1 MNKTD
6 ILYVK
11 ASGAGNEFLII
22 GQDQAPAERRS
33 ALSVRLCKQD
43 GVGADGVE
51 WIAPSSTP
59 DADVEAMLINADG
72 SQAELSGN
80 GTRCVAAYWVAK
92 NGSNVVRVLTGAGV
106 RECRLTARDG
116 DDFEFE
122 MNMGEPKLE
131 GILDMTLPV
140 GKCKGMKLS
149 MGNPQYVVFVENFEF
164 DWKKVGA
171 WIQAK
176 KVFAAE
182 GVNVVFV
189 RVLRSSDVEARFFER
204 GVGATQSSGTGSC
217 AAAVAAIALDMVVS
231 PVRVRAEGGPQ
242 IVLWDKSVLLRGP
255 ASIQESG
262 AFTL

>member
-1 MNKTD
+1 VSNQVP
-6 ILYVK
+6 YVR
-11 ASGAGNEFLII
+11 ASGCGNIFLLVERT
-22 GQDQAPAERRS
+22 DQPAAAISDITRRM
-33 ALSVRLCKQD
+33 CKELE
-43 GVGADGVE
+43 ADGVE
-51 WIAPSSTP
+51 WITPSP
-59 DADVEAMLINADG
+59 DADAHVNATLVNADG

-80 GTRCVAAYWVAK
+80 GTRCVAAYWVTKTGA
-92 NGSNVVRVLTGAGV
+92 NMVRVRTGAGV
-106 RECRLTARDG
+106 KECSMTARDG
-116 DDFEFE
+116 DDFEFQ

-131 GILDMTLPV
+131 GVLDMTLPV

-164 DWKKVGA
+164 EWQKVGA

-176 KVFAAE
+176 RVFAE
-182 GVNVVFV
+182 HGGVNVVFV

-204 GVGATQSSGTGSC
+204 GVGATLSSGTGSC

-242 IVLWDKSVLLRGP
+242 VVTWESGSVVVLRGP
-255 ASIQESG
+255 ASVQEAG